1 MCFRKSWNAYCI
13 PLPTGMMRF
22 LCKFRKIP
30 RYILLFSGS
39 LAGFMLFLFKTATCC
54 CAFLRFSPL
63 GSCSQ
68 CLVYIRNFPCPCWCN
83 RLGFWGTVI
92 RGSRCILLKS
102 GRGNKKS
109 KRPADRSL
117 ALDVAEREG
126 FEPPEQ
132 LPVHRISSAA
142 RSTTPASF
150 LHEFYAKLGY
160 VFKIHKEKRG
170 KNLLW

>member
-1 MCFRKSWNAYCI
+1 
-13 PLPTGMMRF
+13 MRI
-22 LCKFRKIP
+22 LCKFRKNP

-39 LAGFMLFLFKTATCC
+39 LAGFMLFLFKTATCFC
-54 CAFLRFSPL
+54 TFLRFSLL

-92 RGSRCILLKS
+92 RGSRCIFLKS

-150 LHEFYAKLGY
+150 LHDFYAKLGY
-160 VFKIHKEKRG
+160 VFKIHKEKTQKIFFVGEALGRFAHFMS
-170 KNLLW
+170 